1 MCPNPF
7 SRRFRRTRADAAA
20 GSPLVLIPVTAEDVE
35 RKKRRIAVAL
45 SVLSLAVLAA
55 GAWAY
60 KRSTDPLRAQD
71 SFDAA
76 QRLFAVARYNQAIV
90 SCDRAIGLKPDFADA
105 YVLRGSAHMAQYEP
119 DLGIPDFTKAI
130 ELRPGDPDALLD
142 RARAYV
148 DQKNYPAAIADAAA
162 ALSLDPKL
170 ASAYNLRGVVLRALG
185 APKKAIEEFDR
196 ATELEPN
203 QDNYF
208 QRGATY
214 QILGDH
220 QRAIADFTEAISRA
234 PDKAQAYFARA
245 ESERALGE
253 TEQANQDH
261 AQGRY
266 LDGR

>member
-1 MCPNPF
+1 VSEPLQPQVP
-7 SRRFRRTRADAAA
+7 TPQADAS
-20 GSPLVLIPVTAEDVE
+20 GESPLVLIPVAAEDFQ
-35 RKKRRIAVAL
+35 RKKRRTV
-45 SVLSLAVLAA
+45 LAVLALLLVVVA
-55 GAWAY
+55 VGAWIY
-60 KRSTDPLRAQD
+60 KRSTDPLRAQQ

-76 QRLFAVARYNQAIV
+76 QRLFAVARYNQAVV
-90 SCDRAIGLKPDFADA
+90 SCDRAIALKPDFAEA
-105 YVLRGSAHMAQYEP
+105 YVLRGRSHAAQYEP
-119 DLGIPDFTKAI
+119 ERGIPDFTKAI
-130 ELRPGDPDALLD
+130 ELRPRDPEALLD
-142 RARAYV
+142 RARAYI
-148 DQKNYPAAIADAAA
+148 DQKNYAAAIADAAS
-162 ALSLDPKL
+162 ALALDPNL
-170 ASAYNLRGVVLRALG
+170 SRAYNLRGMVLRALG

-220 QRAIADFTEAISRA
+220 QRAVEDFTEAIAWA

-253 TEQANQDH
+253 TEQAQEDH